1 MDPSAKP
8 DANARTPMDARGDVR
23 ALALRAQRG
32 ERDAFAELVR
42 RFEAP
47 LHRFLWVRMGSAQDA
62 EELCQETFLRAWTRI
77 ETYQPRWQFSTWLFT
92 VARRLA
98 ASHRRSAAPIASN
111 PDLEHTAGSVM
122 DPGESAGQREEGV
135 RVWQLAAQVLTPD
148 QRSALWLRYGEEL
161 SIDEIAHT
169 LGRRPVAVR
178 VMLFRA
184 RERLAQRLASREDER
199 VVNARGIL
207 RVAAASTLSG
217 DHR

>member
-1 MDPSAKP
+1 MDTSA
-8 DANARTPMDARGDVR
+8 DSTANARTPLDVR

-32 ERDAFAELVR
+32 ERDAFADLVR

-47 LHRFLWVRMGSAQDA
+47 LYRFLWIRLGSAQDA
-62 EELCQETFLRAWTRI
+62 EELCQETFLRAWTRL

-98 ASHRRSAAPIASN
+98 ASHRRAAAPAAS
-111 PDLEHTAGSVM
+111 DTALEHTVSAAAG
-122 DPGESAGQREEGV
+122 PGEAAGLREEST
-135 RVWQLAAQVLTPD
+135 RVWQIAAQVLTPD

-161 SIDEIAHT
+161 SIEEIAHS

-184 RERLAQRLASREDER
+184 RERLAQRLAPREDASAVCMPE
-199 VVNARGIL
+199 AL
-207 RVAAASTLSG
+207 RAVATSPMSG
-217 DHR
+217 ETR